1 MSASPEA
8 MFSNAAVITFTDPS
22 DDTEVL
28 VAGIREFSV
37 TPAYEHAN
45 LYTIDSAFRETV
57 KRFEHDVNVEVTY
70 ANFSVEFAQ
79 EWLGGETAS
88 ATASQD
94 DTDPMLFDIEN
105 VQPSEDGGFERTTSV
120 TDVVF
125 PEFPLD
131 QVSYG
136 EFEEYSLTGTGRTI
150 GNLEDTSGA

>member
-8 MFSNAAVITFTDPS
+8 MYSNAAVITFTDS
-22 DDTEVL
+22 TDEEIA
-28 VAGIREFSV
+28 VAGIREYSV
-37 TPAYEHAN
+37 TPAYEHAQ
-45 LYTIDSAFRETV
+45 LYTIDSAFRESV
-57 KRFEHDVNVEVTY
+57 KRYEHDVNVEITY

-79 EWLGGETAS
+79 EWLGGEGAT

-94 DTDPMLFDIEN
+94 DTDPMLFNIES
-105 VQPSEDGGFERTTSV
+105 VTPSEDGGFERTTEV

-125 PEFPLD
+125 PEFPFD

>member
-1 MSASPEA
+1 
-8 MFSNAAVITFTDPS
+8 
-22 DDTEVL
+22 
-28 VAGIREFSV
+28 
-37 TPAYEHAN
+37 
-45 LYTIDSAFRETV
+45 V
-57 KRFEHDVNVEVTY
+57 KRYEHDVNVEITY
-70 ANFSVEFAQ
+70 AKFSVKFAQ
-79 EWLGGETAS
+79 EWLGGEGAT

-94 DTDPMLFDIEN
+94 DNDPMLFNIEN

>member
-22 DDTEVL
+22 DGEIL
-28 VAGIREFSV
+28 VGGIREYSV

-57 KRFEHDVNVEVTY
+57 KRFEHDVNVEITY

-79 EWLGGETAS
+79 EWLGGEGAT

-94 DTDPMLFDIEN
+94 DTDPMLFNIES
-105 VQPSEDGGFERTTSV
+105 VTPSEDGGFERTTEV

-125 PEFPLD
+125 PEFPFD